1 MIKYHKEHTW
11 VLVDGDT
18 ALIGITDYAQ
28 DQLGE
33 IVYVDLPEEEA
44 ELVIDEE
51 FGQIESTKTTSEMI
65 APLSGEVI
73 ESNMALESRPEL
85 INESS
90 EAEGWITKIIP
101 DDLSEMDRLMDKE
114 EYLNSLEEIGFES

>member
-1 MIKYHKEHTW
+1 MKYHKEHTW

-18 ALIGITDYAQ
+18 GIIGITDYAQ

-33 IVYVDLPEEEA
+33 LVYVDLPEKEE
-44 ELVIDEE
+44 ELVMNEE

-65 APLSGEVI
+65 APMSGVVI
-73 ESNMALESRPEL
+73 ESNMALEEKPEL

-90 EAEGWITKIIP
+90 EEQGWITKIVP
-101 DDLSEMDRLMDKE
+101 DDLSELDQLMNKN
-114 EYLNSLEEIGFES
+114 EYLKFLDSVDFDS